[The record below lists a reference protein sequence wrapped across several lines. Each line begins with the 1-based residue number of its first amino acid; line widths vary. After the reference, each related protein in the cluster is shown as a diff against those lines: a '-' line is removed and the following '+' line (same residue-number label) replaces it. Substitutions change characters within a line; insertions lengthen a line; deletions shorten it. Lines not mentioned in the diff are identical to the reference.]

1 MMLPSL
7 ATLEDLEARLD
18 DLPNREIAR
27 AEAALS
33 DASTLVRTEVGLT
46 WVDADGELTTVPD
59 VAVMV
64 TLQCARRAF
73 VGEVFRGQD
82 LEGTPFVESAIGR
95 PLYLSK
101 SEKAALATITGNS
114 SLFSVDVTRGDLDY
128 FNAAYIGAEPDSDG
142 LVPFITEPWL

>member
-1 MMLPSL
+1 MLPPL
-7 ATLEDLEARLD
+7 TTLEELEARLD
-18 DLPNREIAR
+18 DLPSREIGR

-46 WVDADGELTTVPD
+46 WVDAEGALTAVPD

-73 VGEVFRGQD
+73 VGEVFRGND
-82 LEGTPFVESAIGR
+82 LDGTPFVESTIGR

-128 FNAAYIGAEPDSDG
+128 FDSTYVSAGSDSDG